1 MVKWGEFKVIDV
13 FKVRNTHCILSSEI
27 APGSGTIPYLCAS
40 AENNAVSSYVDYR
53 ADLKEPGNCIFIG
66 GKTFVVSYQES
77 DFFSND
83 SHNLALYLNDEDSAT
98 KPHLLFMASCIA
110 RSLGHKYTWGDS
122 ISKQKIKNDSV
133 SLPVTPSGEIDFAF
147 MDSFIRE
154 LEEERIRE
162 LAAYLKV
169 SGLADSKLSAS
180 ERKAL
185 DQFWAITWREYN
197 VKCLFGDSTRG
208 KRLKSDDRIPGTLP
222 FVTAGEAEQGVS
234 AFIGNNVEV
243 FKKNTTT
250 IDMFGSAKYRNCE
263 YGADDH
269 VAVVHTEKL
278 PNHAATFVTAS
289 CHKAAHTGAF
299 DYGRNFYAR
308 DADALNIMLPSL
320 ASGLPDYG
328 YMETFMRAVQKLVVK
343 DVADFAAKRISATK
357 QCAKGG
363 SRVMMDP
370 ADAPEE
376 EESFRLAADENGE

>member
-1 MVKWGEFKVIDV
+1 MAGTGNAGVVGHISNPVASFPANSLTVDI
-13 FKVRNTHCILSSEI
+13 FGNTFYRDYSFGAGDDTGVYWNVSH
-27 APGSGTIPYLCAS
+27 PYS
-40 AENNAVSSYVDYR
+40 
-53 ADLKEPGNCIFIG
+53 KE
-66 GKTFVVSYQES
+66 QM
-77 DFFSND
+77 
-83 SHNLALYLNDEDSAT
+83 
-98 KPHLLFMASCIA
+98 LFMGIA
-110 RSLGHKYTWGDS
+110 IGRSLRGKFSFGNKLRSSQSYDF
-122 ISKQKIKNDSV
+122 KI
-133 SLPVTPSGEIDFAF
+133 SLPVTASGKIDFAF

-185 DQFWAITWREYN
+185 DKFGAITWREYN
-197 VKCLFGDSTRG
+197 VKCLFGESTRG

-222 FVTAGEAEQGVS
+222 FVTAGETEQGVS
-234 AFIGNNVEV
+234 AFIGNNVEI
-243 FKKNTTT
+243 FRKNTTT

-299 DYGRNFYAR
+299 DYGRNFYAK
-308 DADALNIMLPSL
+308 DADALNIKLPAL

-343 DVADFAAKRISATK
+343 DVADFAAKRISATEK
-357 QCAKGG
+357 CVCGKGE
-363 SRVMMDP
+363 SRVMMNP

-376 EESFRLAADENGE
+376 ETSFRLAADENGE

>member
-1 MVKWGEFKVIDV
+1 
-13 FKVRNTHCILSSEI
+13 
-27 APGSGTIPYLCAS
+27 
-40 AENNAVSSYVDYR
+40 
-53 ADLKEPGNCIFIG
+53 
-66 GKTFVVSYQES
+66 
-77 DFFSND
+77 
-83 SHNLALYLNDEDSAT
+83 
-98 KPHLLFMASCIA
+98 MASCIT

-122 ISKQKIKNDSV
+122 ISKQKISDDLV
-133 SLPVTPSGEIDFAF
+133 SLPVTSSGEIDFVF

-185 DQFWAITWREYN
+185 DRFRTIVWRAYN

-208 KRLKSDDRIPGTLP
+208 KRLKSDDRIPGALP

-234 AFIGNNVEV
+234 AFIGNRVEV

-278 PNHAATFVTAS
+278 PNHAAMFVTAA

-299 DYGRNFYAR
+299 DYGRNFYAK
-308 DADALNIMLPSL
+308 DADALNIMLPTL

-328 YMETFMRAVQKLVVK
+328 YMETVMRAVQKLVFK
-343 DVADFAAKRISATK
+343 DVADFAAKRISSVA
-357 QCAKGG
+357 
-363 SRVMMDP
+363 RVSTVDTVV
-370 ADAPEE
+370 
-376 EESFRLAADENGE
+376 LTQ

>member
-1 MVKWGEFKVIDV
+1 MV
-13 FKVRNTHCILSSEI
+13 
-27 APGSGTIPYLCAS
+27 
-40 AENNAVSSYVDYR
+40 
-53 ADLKEPGNCIFIG
+53 
-66 GKTFVVSYQES
+66 
-77 DFFSND
+77 
-83 SHNLALYLNDEDSAT
+83 
-98 KPHLLFMASCIA
+98 SCIA

-122 ISKQKIKNDSV
+122 ISKQKIKDDSV

-162 LAAYLKV
+162 LEEERIRELAAYLKA

-185 DQFWAITWREYN
+185 ARFGEITWRKHN

-234 AFIGNNVEV
+234 AFIGNNVDV

-278 PNHAATFVTAS
+278 PNHAAMFVTAA

-299 DYGRNFYAR
+299 DYGRNFYAK
-308 DADALNIMLPSL
+308 DADALSIMLPTL
-320 ASGLPDYG
+320 TSGLPDYD

-343 DVADFAAKRISATK
+343 DVADFADRRISTTK
-357 QCAKGG
+357 KCVRGG
-363 SRVMMDP
+363 SHVMTNLSE
-370 ADAPEE
+370 APEE
-376 EESFRLAADENGE
+376 EESLKLAADENDE